1 MADLTANLIPKAS
14 AATTIVDSLL
24 TDNGT
29 TLTYTGAAGLV
40 TPALASTAVTP
51 AAIGANTNDYS
62 PGAGLFQRWSA
73 SAAYNVTGM
82 VAGADGEM
90 RLVWN
95 IGTFPITFVNEL
107 TSTAANRFTCV
118 GGANIVCGPG
128 ELMLCQYST
137 TTSRWLTCK
146 MRSNIGQG
154 TLIVRQPGG
163 VAGTDEVQISHDG
176 TDALIVPK
184 DGALA
189 VGRASDSLKR
199 VVLNGT
205 SGTVVAGSY
214 IVIDNDAGIANA
226 TVGMAGSEIRMSDGS
241 QLGASPGKILSLA
254 TDTFL
259 SRAAAAVWRLTT
271 SGGSSPCWLQNT
283 AARSRVTTTDVTNIT
298 TTLANCTGLSFTAIA
313 GRKYTSGRILLYV
326 ENVTAADGIKLDLD
340 GGTGTWT
347 SFRATYKVFDT
358 LAAGPLASG
367 QVTAIAT
374 DFTVA
379 VLTGAA
385 WVEIEFSGVANAA
398 GTFIPRFAK
407 NTDAASAPLTLRVNS
422 FMSVEDCP

>member
-1 MADLTANLIPKAS
+1 MANVKTSDES
-14 AATTIVDSLL
+14 AAA
-24 TDNGT
+24 
-29 TLTYTGAAGLV
+29 TLTGAELIRGVQSAANVKLTTADIVTLAALLGLR
-40 TPALASTAVTP
+40 STAVTP

-82 VAGADGEM
+82 VAGSDGEM
-90 RLVWN
+90 RFIWN

-118 GGANIVCGPG
+118 GGGDIVCGPG

-146 MRSNIGQG
+146 MRSDIGQG

-163 VAGTDEVQISHDG
+163 VAGTDEVQIYHDG
-176 TDALIVPK
+176 STGIFRSK
-184 DGALA
+184 DGNAA
-189 VGRASDSLKR
+189 IVSAGGSIAYVQNADGRFIVTGLKSNTFIDLTLDTIG
-199 VVLNGT
+199 VQFGVL
-205 SGTVVAGSY
+205 GTV
-214 IVIDNDAGIANA
+214 GIGYGGPGVVKA
-226 TVGMAGSEIRMSDGS
+226 S
-241 QLGASPGKILSLA
+241 LGANSLA
-254 TDTFL
+254 GLGWFQN
-259 SRAAAAVWRLTT
+259 
-271 SGGSSPCWLQNT
+271 SGG
-283 AARSRVTTTDVTNIT
+283 RSRVTTTDVTNVT
-298 TTLANCTGLSFTAIA
+298 TTLANCTGLSFTSIA

-347 SFRATYKVFDT
+347 SFQATYKVFDT
-358 LAAGPLASG
+358 SGLLATPAR
-367 QVTAIAT
+367 VTAIAT
-374 DFTVA
+374 DYTVA
-379 VLTGAA
+379 TVTGAA

-407 NTDAASAPLTLRVNS
+407 NSDAAGAALTLRVNS